1 MTEDGNL
8 RHKLLPNNRYDEAR
22 ANKESVY
29 KGKLSSNRKSY

>member
-1 MTEDGNL
+1 M
-8 RHKLLPNNRYDEAR
+8 PNNRYDEAR